1 MVIQRLQNLYLF
13 LSAVLLLIFAF
24 TTSVIVEVGTKIVTF
39 SCIKMCGI
47 PDGVATYVPIS
58 IVLVALSVILSVL
71 AIAKFKDLKV
81 QKSVTLRTMF
91 CVVAPVAY
99 IFTNVSVIADT
110 HGVLSIKP
118 TFVMCLP
125 LLALILQFMALNG
138 IKRDIKLLR
147 DSDHIR

>member
-47 PDGVATYVPIS
+47 PDGGETYVPIS

-91 CVVAPVAY
+91 CVVALVAY
-99 IFTNVSVIADT
+99 IFINVSVIADT
-110 HGVLSIKP
+110 HSVLSIKP
-118 TFVMCLP
+118 TFLRCLP

>member
-39 SCIKMCGI
+39 SCIKMSCSPEG
-47 PDGVATYVPIS
+47 GETYLPIS

-91 CVVAPVAY
+91 CVVALVAY
-99 IFTNVSVIADT
+99 IFINVSVIADT

-138 IKRDIKLLR
+138 IKSDIKLLR

>member
-39 SCIKMCGI
+39 NCIKMCGI
-47 PDGVATYVPIS
+47 PDRGETYVPIS

-91 CVVAPVAY
+91 CVVALVAY
-99 IFTNVSVIADT
+99 IFINVSVIADT
-110 HGVLSIKP
+110 HSVLSIKP

-138 IKRDIKLLR
+138 IKNDIKLLR

>member
-1 MVIQRLQNLYLF
+1 M
-13 LSAVLLLIFAF
+13 
-24 TTSVIVEVGTKIVTF
+24 
-39 SCIKMCGI
+39 
-47 PDGVATYVPIS
+47 PDGGETYVPIS

-91 CVVAPVAY
+91 CVVALVAY
-99 IFTNVSVIADT
+99 IFINVSVIADT
-110 HGVLSIKP
+110 HSVLSIKP

>member
-13 LSAVLLLIFAF
+13 LSAVSLLIFAF
-24 TTSVIVEVGTKIVTF
+24 MTSVIVEVGTKMVTF
-39 SCIKMCGI
+39 SCIKMSGI
-47 PDGVATYVPIS
+47 PDGGETYLPIS

-91 CVVAPVAY
+91 CVVALVAY
-99 IFTNVSVIADT
+99 IFINVSVVADT
-110 HGVLSIKP
+110 QPVSSFKP
-118 TFVMCLP
+118 TFAMCLP

-138 IKRDIKLLR
+138 IKSDIKLLR

>member
-47 PDGVATYVPIS
+47 PDGGETYVPIS

-91 CVVAPVAY
+91 CVVAL
-99 IFTNVSVIADT
+99 SVIADT
-110 HGVLSIKP
+110 HSVLSIKP

-138 IKRDIKLLR
+138 IKSDIKLLR